1 MTVGRAL
8 PPEEAVP
15 RRSMLVA
22 AFSTIV
28 EWYDFTLY
36 LYLTPV
42 LARVFFGG
50 DADATL
56 ATLSVFAVAYVLR
69 PVGAAVLGHLGDRIG
84 RRRVLLLSM
93 AIMTVAMFA
102 TGLLPVGAAVGMLLL
117 RCAMGFSVG
126 GEYSGV
132 LTMLVES
139 APRRHRGFVTSI
151 ASAASEVGALLA
163 AGVSALVVALASGPQ
178 LDAWGW
184 RIPFFVGGFLALGTL
199 VMRTTV
205 RETPA
210 FERARDSGELPRNPV
225 GEVLRHQR
233 RAVLRTF
240 AISALGSV
248 TYYVAVTYVPTY
260 LTSVAGIAEGE
271 ALTLTTVAAVAVIA
285 VTPAVG
291 AWSDRT
297 GRRPMLVGLAA
308 LFVVLPL
315 PMFALMAGGGRGGVL
330 AGAVALAAGAGA
342 VSAAA
347 AATIPEQFATAGRMS
362 GLALGFT
369 MASVLFGGLAPLVA
383 DVMIRATGWRL
394 SPGLLVMAVA
404 LAVLPVLV
412 RLPETAGHA
421 LSDLS
426 GDAPGARRARTG
438 AGAGGTAGEARGGTG
453 GPPRA

>member
-1 MTVGRAL
+1 MTATAAVAA
-8 PPEEAVP
+8 EEVAP

-50 DADATL
+50 DSEATL
-56 ATLSVFAVAYVLR
+56 ATLGVFAVAYVLR

-84 RRRVLLLSM
+84 RRRVLLISM
-93 AIMTVAMFA
+93 SIMTVAMFA
-102 TGLLPVGAAVGMLLL
+102 TGLLPVGAAVAMLLL

-151 ASAASEVGALLA
+151 ASAASEVGALIA
-163 AGVSALVVALASGPQ
+163 AGVSALVVGLTSGAQ
-178 LDAWGW
+178 LDSWGW
-184 RIPFFVGGFLALGTL
+184 RIPFFVGGLLALGTL

-205 RETPA
+205 QETPA
-210 FERARDSGELPRNPV
+210 FERARAGGELPRNPI
-225 GEVLRHQR
+225 GEVLRHQW

-260 LTSVAGIAEGE
+260 LTSVAGVGEGE
-271 ALTLTTVAAVAVIA
+271 ALALTTVAAVAVIA
-285 VTPAVG
+285 VTPVIG

-383 DVMIRATGWRL
+383 DVLIRATGWRL

-404 LAVLPVLV
+404 LGVLPLLA
-412 RLPETAGHA
+412 RLPETAGH
-421 LSDLS
+421 DLS
-426 GDAPGARRARTG
+426 TLSGAKA
-438 AGAGGTAGEARGGTG
+438 ADAGGRGGPG
-453 GPPRA
+453 GPPRVQK